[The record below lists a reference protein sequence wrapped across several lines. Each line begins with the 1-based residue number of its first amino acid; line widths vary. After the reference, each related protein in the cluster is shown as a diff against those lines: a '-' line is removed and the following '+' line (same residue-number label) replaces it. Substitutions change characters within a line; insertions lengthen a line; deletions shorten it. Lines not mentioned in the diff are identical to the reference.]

1 MNPIMTVPQGPI
13 MQVPQGQAYFL
24 APQNTAPGYAM
35 PAQQPIAGTHAVW
48 QQNAGQPVGP
58 QYAGQ
63 FRAPQ
68 QQLVPQTQLV
78 PQQPQLQQLQYAQPG
93 AYSQQGYRQM
103 PAPQRPYY
111 Q

>member
-1 MNPIMTVPQGPI
+1 
-13 MQVPQGQAYFL
+13 MQS
-24 APQNTAPGYAM
+24 
-35 PAQQPIAGTHAVW
+35 QQPIAGTHAVW

-63 FRAPQ
+63 FGGMPQ

-78 PQQPQLQQLQYAQPG
+78 PQQPQFQQLQYVQPSG
-93 AYSQQGYRQM
+93 YPQQGYQQQSYQQM
-103 PAPQRPYY
+103 PAPQGYY